1 MLEKLTRDQEHALK
15 EAGSREREH
24 RQDWE
29 VARAEV
35 IALRSTHEELRDERD
50 EIRREFDE
58 LVAIHR
64 RAEHEVRR
72 SREELRI
79 ATRRANERTREY
91 EVRVEEIRHLRERL
105 EEAQRTL
112 HASEEEVF
120 RLKNSQTSARVLST
134 EGHVLGELERERS
147 NLRERLKQRQ
157 VELQELDHQAL
168 ARRLEM
174 AGLRL
179 REEQREREESRL
191 RIELE
196 RLRDVIRRGQPRGTP
211 DGSHGDHGHGG
222 EVRGGDA
229 ADERG
234 EGSTEESARDRDE
247 GGNDEFTPEWDSIS
261 PGESP
266 TSWKMAIRAIE
277 ERDERFEKAVAD
289 LDQAQSTILRQE
301 EELTRL
307 MQSRVEME
315 SELERR
321 RAREETLAK
330 LLEDGDEKVAVG
342 VTENASDEED
352 RPVQVGDDGFPRRLA
367 RRGSQAAS

>member
-1 MLEKLTRDQEHALK
+1 M
-15 EAGSREREH
+15 
-24 RQDWE
+24 
-29 VARAEV
+29 
-35 IALRSTHEELRDERD
+35 
-50 EIRREFDE
+50 
-58 LVAIHR
+58 
-64 RAEHEVRR
+64 
-72 SREELRI
+72 
-79 ATRRANERTREY
+79 
-91 EVRVEEIRHLRERL
+91 
-105 EEAQRTL
+105 
-112 HASEEEVF
+112 
-120 RLKNSQTSARVLST
+120 
-134 EGHVLGELERERS
+134 
-147 NLRERLKQRQ
+147 
-157 VELQELDHQAL
+157 
-168 ARRLEM
+168 
-174 AGLRL
+174 
-179 REEQREREESRL
+179 
-191 RIELE
+191 
-196 RLRDVIRRGQPRGTP
+196 
-211 DGSHGDHGHGG
+211 
-222 EVRGGDA
+222 RGGDA

-330 LLEDGDEKVAVG
+330 LLQDGDEKVAVG

-352 RPVQVGDDGFPRRLA
+352 RPVQVGDDGFPVDWPEEARKLLRRMERKIKFGNASSAKDRVEAESQALEARVRAAEQAHLLGRLEAASQTIWELTDAASRVDAKLASSSRELEGEREARRALLDELEVVRRLLMVEQTRGLERERLLADA
-367 RRGSQAAS
+367 RTEVAGLSSARSERAGAGRRDLVGEEADDEDAGMGDPRGLVDLGAHDASVGNVDEGPEPG